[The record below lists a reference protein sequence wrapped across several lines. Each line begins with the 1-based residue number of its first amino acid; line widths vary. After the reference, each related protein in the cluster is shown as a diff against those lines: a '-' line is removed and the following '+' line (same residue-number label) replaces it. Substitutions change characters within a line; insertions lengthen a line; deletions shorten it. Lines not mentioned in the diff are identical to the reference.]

1 MQKEQRGRRGQ
12 EIFAR
17 KENESKSRCRSETR
31 RRTSGGGGGKH
42 EAIVNGTRA
51 VAEERAAPVVP
62 EELHAVPVSIADV
75 NSKNLLGYASDLGP
89 DHPGFHDEEYKRRR
103 TEIVEIALDHQ
114 LYVTLTHINTL
125 CTCMDKTLRVICRA
139 RCTHICAFFPAQPF
153 SDARACV
160 HIHISL
166 HRKTIYKHVLDTHI
180 CLCVCVCVCVTHEH
194 TILIQWRPDSICC
207 VHRERATDVGNR
219 AR

>member
-1 MQKEQRGRRGQ
+1 M
-12 EIFAR
+12 
-17 KENESKSRCRSETR
+17 S
-31 RRTSGGGGGKH
+31 
-42 EAIVNGTRA
+42 GTRA

-153 SDARACV
+153 SDALLLLMMLTMTTLV
-160 HIHISL
+160 
-166 HRKTIYKHVLDTHI
+166 
-180 CLCVCVCVCVTHEH
+180 
-194 TILIQWRPDSICC
+194 WRLRRGYRRYPCKF
-207 VHRERATDVGNR
+207 R
-219 AR
+219 

>member
-42 EAIVNGTRA
+42 EAIVSGTRA

-139 RCTHICAFFPAQPF
+139 RCTHICAFFFPPNRF
-153 SDARACV
+153 LTRA
-160 HIHISL
+160 HAFTYTSL
-166 HRKTIYKHVLDTHI
+166 STAKRYINTFWTPIYA
-180 CLCVCVCVCVTHEH
+180 CVCVCLCDT
-194 TILIQWRPDSICC
+194 
-207 VHRERATDVGNR
+207 
-219 AR
+219 